1 MAPAVPMT
9 AARVWQDRNIG
20 GMLPVYLG
28 AETEE
33 VPTVRQ
39 TLGGWTLFRRTVCEP
54 PGSGMT
60 GTGYHRG
67 SYWVV
72 ELTPDARWRPLWA
85 QYAMRAGGTVDF
97 SHGLYVAPSP
107 ARGPGETVKYF
118 LPAYEEYEVESPE
131 WCVFQG
137 IALPPEHASDFLGLH
152 RVRNTGA
159 FPWFLNLTLPPDL
172 SDFRGRQTLGGLEKT
187 LDRPEEARA
196 WFPQF
201 NPRFRLPNPQRH
213 FPDTD
218 AAYFRS
224 VLAEVPDDPVL
235 LAGLGD
241 ALAVAGNREEALAA
255 HHEALRANPRDYLA
269 YRRLDALLDGDSGV
283 AQRLAL
289 WQTTAAE
296 HPDLFLPHFH
306 LALALEDAGE
316 VQGAVAEYEKALE
329 IYPDDFET
337 LKRAGLLAERIGMR
351 PEAEGFFG
359 RAYALAP
366 NDPAV
371 TRFFFEKKRQSRPA

>member
-1 MAPAVPMT
+1 
-9 AARVWQDRNIG
+9 
-20 GMLPVYLG
+20 
-28 AETEE
+28 
-33 VPTVRQ
+33 
-39 TLGGWTLFRRTVCEP
+39 
-54 PGSGMT
+54 
-60 GTGYHRG
+60 
-67 SYWVV
+67 
-72 ELTPDARWRPLWA
+72 
-85 QYAMRAGGTVDF
+85 MRAGGTVDF

-224 VLAEVPDDPVL
+224 VLAEVPDDSVL